1 MGSVDRMVKAW
12 KLFYDAVLDNTFT
25 HDGDPRLARHVE
37 SMVLKLD
44 ARGARPTKETKNS
57 TRHIDLGVCAVA
69 GLDRAVFNANAAP
82 PLNVTAQIF

>member
-1 MGSVDRMVKAW
+1 
-12 KLFYDAVLDNTFT
+12 
-25 HDGDPRLARHVE
+25 
-37 SMVLKLD
+37 LD

-82 PLNVTAQIF
+82 PLDVVAQIF